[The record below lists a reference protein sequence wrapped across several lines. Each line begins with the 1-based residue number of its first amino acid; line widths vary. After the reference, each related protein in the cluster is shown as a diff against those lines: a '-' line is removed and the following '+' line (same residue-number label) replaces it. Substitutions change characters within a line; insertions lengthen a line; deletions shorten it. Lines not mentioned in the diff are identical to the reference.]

1 MKFVKSNQRAT
12 LKNKHLGE
20 LIRTASTT
28 CCPGFRGV
36 ENQAKT
42 IPTIAVHHFM

>member
-20 LIRTASTT
+20 FAQL
-28 CCPGFRGV
+28 
-36 ENQAKT
+36 QQH
-42 IPTIAVHHFM
+42 AVQVFGE